1 MAESQTQP
9 ELRNMVSDL
18 FGESSDEEDEAKE
31 TSLKETSTTTAA
43 AIKNIVSDDDDDL
56 FNSDEEVEV
65 EKPEPKRLSTEKT
78 KKVGVLL
85 CLIIKH

>member
-43 AIKNIVSDDDDDL
+43 VIKNIVSDDDDL